1 MLSDLIQSIYTR
13 IAQLGSSIQSLKKSL
28 DDLNK
33 NIEEKITNLTSKVG
47 EFSKEIEITQTK
59 HISVV
64 SEIGAGVGR
73 ELKKLQEGIGLEALS
88 NLISK
93 LEQFSTLSGEILNQE
108 NVNMLLSEAINSVKL
123 MKESINKEETLK
135 TEEG

>member
-1 MLSDLIQSIYTR
+1 M
-13 IAQLGSSIQSLKKSL
+13 
-28 DDLNK
+28 
-33 NIEEKITNLTSKVG
+33 
-47 EFSKEIEITQTK
+47 
-59 HISVV
+59 
-64 SEIGAGVGR
+64 
-73 ELKKLQEGIGLEALS
+73 KKLQEGIGLEALS

>member
-1 MLSDLIQSIYTR
+1 MLSDLIQSIYAR
-13 IAQLGSSIQSLKKSL
+13 IAQLGTSIQSLKKSL

-64 SEIGAGVGR
+64 REIGSGVMR
-73 ELKKLQEGIGLEALS
+73 ELKKLEEGIGLDALN

-93 LEQFSTLSGEILNQE
+93 LEQFATLSGEILNQE
-108 NVNMLLSEAINSVKL
+108 SVNMLLSEAIDSVKL
-123 MKESINKEETLK
+123 MKESINKGESLK
-135 TEEG
+135 TEE